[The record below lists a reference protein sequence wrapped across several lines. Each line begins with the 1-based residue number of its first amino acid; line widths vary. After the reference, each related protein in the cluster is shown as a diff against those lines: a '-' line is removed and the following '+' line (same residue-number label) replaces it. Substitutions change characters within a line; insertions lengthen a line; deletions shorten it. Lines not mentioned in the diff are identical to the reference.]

1 MDIDKTIE
9 KIERRLRDYCWFSFI
24 GEGANEMI
32 MIYVKN
38 SSLYEKKIIKRIME
52 DYTDNYKV
60 IKLAAY
66 SPGGGRNV

>member
-1 MDIDKTIE
+1 MDIEKTIE
-9 KIERRLRDYCWFSFI
+9 HLEKRLKDYCWFSCI

-32 MIYVKN
+32 IIYVKN
-38 SSLYEKKIIKRIME
+38 SSLYEKRIVTKIME
-52 DYTDNYKV
+52 DYTDNYEV